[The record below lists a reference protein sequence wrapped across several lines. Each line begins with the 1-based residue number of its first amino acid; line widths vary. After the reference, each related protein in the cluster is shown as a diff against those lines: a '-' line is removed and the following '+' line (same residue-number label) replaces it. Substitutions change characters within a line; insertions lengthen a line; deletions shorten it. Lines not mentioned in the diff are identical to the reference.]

1 MQLKSL
7 HKFFENALLGYYP
20 KEEISSFFYRL
31 CEAYLKLK
39 RIDVSLKSETLVT
52 PQTYEYFEGVISRLL
67 KYEPIQYIIGSTS
80 FFGLDF
86 KVDKNVLIPR
96 PETEELV
103 AWVLKQAN
111 SKQPLK
117 ILDVGTGSGCIA
129 ISLAKQL
136 PNAEVYAMDV
146 SSGVLAIALQNA
158 QNNEVHI
165 NFIEASILE
174 WENQDISFDIIV
186 SNPPYVREGEKEF
199 ILPNVL
205 NHEPHLALFVDDHS
219 PLLFYKAIVAMSQLN
234 LVNGGFV
241 YFEINENLAEETK
254 SIFSFDAFEA
264 IQLKKD
270 IFSKNRM
277 IRAKMR

>member
-7 HKFFENALLGYYP
+7 HKFFENALLGYYL

-80 FFGLDF
+80 FLGLDF

-146 SSGVLAIALQNA
+146 SSGALAIALQNA

>member
-146 SSGVLAIALQNA
+146 SSGALAIALQNA
-158 QNNEVHI
+158 QNNEVHV

-174 WENQDISFDIIV
+174 WENLDISFDIIV